1 MIERSSTVQRNNE
14 VFANEIDGEVV
25 MMNIQ
30 TGKYYGLDDVGTRIW
45 EMMKEEIQVQQIIR
59 QLLKEYHVSE
69 QECAQDVMQ
78 LLSDLEQNQLIRVVQ

>member
-78 LLSDLEQNQLIRVVQ
+78 LLSDLEQNQLIRVM

>member
-59 QLLKEYHVSE
+59 QLLKEYNVSE

-78 LLSDLEQNQLIRVVQ
+78 LLSDLEQNQLIRVM